1 MCANCLTTFDVVVS
15 QAIAVGVVLKRPVQD
30 RLAVAG
36 LVRPF
41 DQLGEH
47 ANTVAFLRSLDLDP
61 VEILGADVVAAAATW
76 KRAPWS
82 RRRFSVSAL
91 LPGFSRTALRA

>member
-15 QAIAVGVVLKRPVQD
+15 QAIAAGMVLKRPVQD

-61 VEILGADVVAAAATW
+61 VEILGADVVTAAATW
-76 KRAPWS
+76 QRAPWA
-82 RRRFSVSAL
+82 RRRLRWSAL
-91 LPGFSRTALRA
+91 LPNTALHA

>member
-15 QAIAVGVVLKRPVQD
+15 QALAVGMILKRPVQD

-61 VEILGADVVAAAATW
+61 VEILGPEVVEAAATW
-76 KRAPWS
+76 QRAPWS
-82 RRRFSVSAL
+82 RRRFRLTNL
-91 LPGFSRTALRA
+91 LPTVALRA

>member
-1 MCANCLTTFDVVVS
+1 MCANCLTGFDFVVS
-15 QAIAVGVVLKRPVQD
+15 QAIAVGTLLKRPVQD
-30 RLAVAG
+30 RLAIAG

-47 ANTVAFLRSLDLDP
+47 ANTVSFLRSLDLDP

-76 KRAPWS
+76 RRAPWT
-82 RRRFSVSAL
+82 RRRL
-91 LPGFSRTALRA
+91 GFSSMLPQALQSA

>member
-15 QAIAVGVVLKRPVQD
+15 QAIAVGMVLKRPVQD

-61 VEILGADVVAAAATW
+61 VEILGADVVTAAATW
-76 KRAPWS
+76 KRAPWA
-82 RRRFSVSAL
+82 RRRFGWSAL
-91 LPGFSRTALRA
+91 MPNAANFAR

>member
-15 QAIAVGVVLKRPVQD
+15 QAFFAGVVLKRPVQD

-36 LVRPF
+36 FVRPF

-47 ANTVAFLRSLDLDP
+47 AQTVSFLRSLDLDP
-61 VEILGADVVAAAATW
+61 VEILGSEVVEAAALW
-76 KRAPWS
+76 RQRPWA
-82 RRRFSVSAL
+82 RRRLVFVPAW
-91 LPGFSRTALRA
+91 LRAAQHA